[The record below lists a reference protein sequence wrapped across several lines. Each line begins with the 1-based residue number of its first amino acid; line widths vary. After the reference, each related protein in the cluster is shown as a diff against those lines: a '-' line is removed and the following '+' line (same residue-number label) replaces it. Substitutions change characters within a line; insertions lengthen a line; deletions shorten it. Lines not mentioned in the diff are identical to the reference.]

1 MRTVAS
7 TLPSFDTYLSMWSEY
22 FIKIWIKKKKK
33 KKQFPINFQSQ
44 INIFFSK
51 DIFINCKK
59 VNMMNM
65 ILADRCTFKKEKKY
79 KKCLRYFWQYS
90 IGYFLHRVFF
100 FSIKILSAK
109 NWWHYDR
116 EKLGETNSSKARIS
130 NYTRTKKKIL
140 ARTRWPGLNVRKKE
154 RI

>member
-44 INIFFSK
+44 INLFFSK

-79 KKCLRYFWQYS
+79 KKCLLLTIFDRILYS
-90 IGYFLHRVFF
+90 GFF
-100 FSIKILSAK
+100 FFFYQNPFREELMTLWSWKIRRNEFFKSTHFQL
-109 NWWHYDR
+109 H
-116 EKLGETNSSKARIS
+116 TN
-130 NYTRTKKKIL
+130 
-140 ARTRWPGLNVRKKE
+140 
-154 RI
+154 